1 MFGPAAF
8 SFFTVI
14 HAGIA
19 VSALL
24 LFDQSPVAAVC
35 LFIVEAVTAFDNGVT
50 VLGNRLG
57 IGPQA
62 ELLNRLRF
70 FLHAVCIGLLLPV
83 YAAIANAVAFTG
95 PAAALIYVVA
105 WLLAITIAF
114 YGYLY
119 QYGRTG
125 PLMPVSYFG
134 CLRYA
139 QSVSE
144 ITRHPAYDYS
154 ETELEARGS
163 LPMASVA
170 TTVVGLILAI
180 LIGWFGSLWVPF
192 VVTAF
197 MFLAGALP
205 MRTWGPFATSC
216 LEIIYSGG
224 MLYSLAVATGVAG

>member
-8 SFFTVI
+8 SLFTVI

-24 LFDQSPVAAVC
+24 LFDQSPVAAAC

-50 VLGNRLG
+50 VLGNRMG
-57 IGPQA
+57 ISTQA
-62 ELLNRLRF
+62 ELLNRMRF
-70 FLHAVCIGLLLPV
+70 LLHAICIGLLLPV

-95 PAAALIYVVA
+95 PAATLVYVVA
-105 WLLAITIAF
+105 WMLAIAIAF
-114 YGYLY
+114 YGYVY

-125 PLMPVSYFG
+125 PIMPVRYFG

-144 ITRHPAYDYS
+144 ITRHPDYEYS

-170 TTVVGLILAI
+170 TTLVGLILAI
-180 LIGWFGSLWVPF
+180 LIGWFGSFWVPF
-192 VVTAF
+192 IVTAL

-205 MRTWGPFATSC
+205 LRTWGPFATSC

-224 MLYSLAVATGVAG
+224 MLYSLAVAVGGSG